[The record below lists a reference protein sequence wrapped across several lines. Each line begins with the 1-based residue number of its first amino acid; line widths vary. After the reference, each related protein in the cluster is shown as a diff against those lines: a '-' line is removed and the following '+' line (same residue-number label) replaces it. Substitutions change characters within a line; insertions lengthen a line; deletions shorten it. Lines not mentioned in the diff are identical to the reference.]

1 MKTSPAPRRPPL
13 WLASA
18 VLACGW
24 GAAYS
29 VALWVFL
36 FTRRPVHED
45 VRMTYVAAEAGLR
58 YSWSTIYDESVLRSL
73 YAVFSIGDRL
83 TASVLTYFNPPLLA
97 WLLAALTVLS
107 EPVSYFICTLSSP
120 E

>member
-1 MKTSPAPRRPPL
+1 MTTSPAPRRPPL

-58 YSWSTIYDESVLRSL
+58 YGWYTVYDGNGPRARSSGFSPPGSVPSP
-73 YAVFSIGDRL
+73 RL
-83 TASVLTYFNPPLLA
+83 FLATSPLLA
-97 WLLAALTVLS
+97 WSVCPRAAVCR
-107 EPVSYFICTLSSP
+107 P
-120 E
+120 